1 LIFKSIIL
9 YSFILMENNYF
20 VSQQHKLN
28 EQKKIIQSFIM
39 YLSTITKAM
48 ENGEYNFKMINDI
61 CMKWS
66 LKIEQI
72 FPLIC

>member
-1 LIFKSIIL
+1 
-9 YSFILMENNYF
+9 MENNYF

-61 CMKWS
+61 CMK
-66 LKIEQI
+66 
-72 FPLIC
+72 